1 MQRNLL
7 VLWAV
12 LPTAASWKA
21 ELTAAD
27 ASRKDGVGGTQ
38 ASAAGRSLLQ
48 PSLRGA
54 LRLSALSNAQTDF
67 VSRAYAT

>member
-21 ELTAAD
+21 ELTADD
-27 ASRKDGVGGTQ
+27 ARRKDGVGGMQ
-38 ASAAGRSLLQ
+38 ASAAGRSLL
-48 PSLRGA
+48 
-54 LRLSALSNAQTDF
+54 
-67 VSRAYAT
+67 

>member
-21 ELTAAD
+21 EPAAD
-27 ASRKDGVGGTQ
+27 DARRKDGVGGMQ
-38 ASAAGRSLLQ
+38 ASAAGRSLL
-48 PSLRGA
+48 
-54 LRLSALSNAQTDF
+54 
-67 VSRAYAT
+67 